1 MTKVLMSIKPEYVEK
16 ILNGTKKY
24 EYRKTKTKLDIDKII
39 IYSTNP
45 VKKVVAEVE
54 VKNIL
59 IDTPENIWNKTKE
72 YSGTTKKFYDAY
84 FKNKKEAI
92 AYELDE
98 IKIYDNPKT
107 LSELGI
113 NNAPQSYMYIN

>member
-24 EYRKTKTKLDIDKII
+24 EYRKMKTKLDIDKII

-92 AYELDE
+92 AYELYE
-98 IKIYDNPKT
+98 IIIYDNPKT

-113 NNAPQSYMYIN
+113 NNVPQSYMYIN